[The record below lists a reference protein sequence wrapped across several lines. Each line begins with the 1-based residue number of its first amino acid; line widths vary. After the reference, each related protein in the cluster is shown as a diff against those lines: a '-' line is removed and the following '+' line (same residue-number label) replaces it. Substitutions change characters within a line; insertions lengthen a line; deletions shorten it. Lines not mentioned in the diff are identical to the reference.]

1 MNIYDTI
8 IIGAGPAGLTAA
20 IYTLRAGLKTLVLE
34 SPSAM
39 SQAGYAAIIE
49 NFPGFP
55 DGISGA
61 GLIQKQ
67 KEQAKHLGAEI
78 ISAHVDKVES
88 IRENS
93 IESWSVTADTNNY
106 RALSIIVAS
115 GASAKRLDTKGEDR
129 FIGKGVS
136 YCAICDG
143 VFFKDK
149 IIAVV
154 GGGDSALEEALF
166 LTRFAKKI
174 YIIHRRDKLRA
185 VKSLQ
190 DKALSDPKIEVVW
203 SSVIDEIFGDNMA
216 SGIVISNN
224 DTGKTDKLACEGI
237 FISIGKTPSTDFVK
251 DIIDLDENNYI
262 KTDKSLATSMPGIFA
277 CGDCR
282 DTFLRQIVT
291 ACGDGALAAESC
303 IRYIDSMKGA

>member
-1 MNIYDTI
+1 MKMYDVI

-20 IYTLRAGLKTLVLE
+20 IYTLRSGLKTLVLE
-34 SPSAM
+34 SSSIM

-61 GLIQKQ
+61 ELIRKQ
-67 KEQAKHLGAEI
+67 KEQAKLLGTGI
-78 ISAHVDKVES
+78 ILSHVNKIEP
-88 IRENS
+88 IRDNNTK
-93 IESWSVTADTNNY
+93 SWSIIADKKSY
-106 RALSIIVAS
+106 RTLSIIVAS
-115 GASAKRLDTKGEDR
+115 GASAKKLSAKGEDR

-149 IIAVV
+149 TIAVV

-203 SSVIDEIFGDNMA
+203 SSVIDEIFGDNMV
-216 SGIVISNN
+216 SGTVISNK
-224 DTGKTDKLACEGI
+224 DTHKTDKLACEGI